1 MTILDTILAHKR
13 QEVAEAELRV
23 PLSRLEKQLSDVSPV
38 RSFRHALQR
47 ADGRVAVIAEVKK
60 ASPSKG
66 VLREDFDPL
75 HIARVYAEHGA
86 SAISVL
92 TDERFFHGHL
102 DYLRAIRQ
110 QVDVP
115 LLRKDFLISRY
126 QVVEARVAGADAV
139 LLIVAALTDAE
150 LRELIAFTC
159 ELGLD
164 ALVEVH
170 TEEELHRALDAG
182 AVIIGINNR
191 DLTTFHTTLEVTERL
206 APMIPPG
213 SIIVSESGIDS
224 ADDVRRVAQA
234 GAHAVLVGE
243 SLMRAEDVGEKL
255 RELTCLYMRPT
266 LSSPV
271 TREA

>member
-1 MTILDTILAHKR
+1 VNILERILTHKR
-13 QEVAEAELRV
+13 AELQEAQAQT
-23 PLSRLEKQLSDVSPV
+23 PLTVLERQLAQAPPV
-38 RSFRHALQR
+38 RSFRQAIR
-47 ADGRVAVIAEVKK
+47 RPDGKIAVIAEVKK

-75 HIARVYAEHGA
+75 RIARAYAEHGA

-92 TDERFFHGHL
+92 TDERFFQGHL

-150 LRELIAFTC
+150 LSELIAFTH
-159 ELGLD
+159 ELGMD

-170 TEEELHRALDAG
+170 TERELHRALDAG

-191 DLTTFHTTLEVTERL
+191 DLTTFHTTLEVTECL
-206 APMIPPG
+206 APKIPPDRVV
-213 SIIVSESGIDS
+213 VSESGIDT
-224 ADDVRRVAQA
+224 AQDVEQVARA

-243 SLMRAEDVGEKL
+243 SLMRAENVGEKL
-255 RELTCLYMRPT
+255 RGLTCR
-266 LSSPV
+266 
-271 TREA
+271 

>member
-23 PLSRLEKQLSDVSPV
+23 PLSQLEKQLSGAPPV

-75 HIARVYAEHGA
+75 HIARDYAEHGA

-92 TDERFFHGHL
+92 TDERFFQGHL
-102 DYLRAIRQ
+102 HYLRAIRQ

-150 LRELIAFTC
+150 LRELIAFTR
-159 ELGLD
+159 ELGMD

-170 TEEELHRALDAG
+170 TEVELQRALDAG

-191 DLTTFHTTLEVTERL
+191 DLTTFDTTLEVTERL

-213 SIIVSESGIDS
+213 SIIVSESGIDT
-224 ADDVRRVAQA
+224 AEDVRRVAQA

-255 RELTCLYMRPT
+255 RVLACLQTRPT

-271 TREA
+271 IREA